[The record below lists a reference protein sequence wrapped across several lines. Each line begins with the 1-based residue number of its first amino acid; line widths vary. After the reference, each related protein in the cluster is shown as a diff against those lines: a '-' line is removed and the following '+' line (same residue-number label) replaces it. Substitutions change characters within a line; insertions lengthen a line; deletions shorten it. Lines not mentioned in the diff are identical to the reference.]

1 MGNRYE
7 KVKNRWNDL
16 RSTSGFKDFM
26 LFLIFV
32 GVSAVFWL
40 ILALNDS
47 AQNHFNV
54 RLHFINQPDSVTFIS
69 DVPEKIGVTVNDKGT
84 NLWRKGYLKKPSI
97 NIDFKEYASDGILR
111 FTYSDLQSA
120 LKETFGS
127 TAQISSLSVDSLQ
140 LIYTTNSGKKVPVLI
155 NCEVFPASGSTL
167 EGAVKARPGSVYVYG
182 SHEVLDTIRYVKTE
196 RLILRDLTETT
207 TLDIKI
213 QKLKDAIAMPSKVE
227 LVVPI
232 EPLVRKE
239 AMVSVEPINVPLGEE
254 LLLFPSKVP
263 VEYYVAM
270 SRLSDDEDSNIELVV
285 DYRDISKSNSG
296 HLKVETIKFPD
307 RLKNLRL
314 MSDSV
319 EYAVVR
325 N

>member
-7 KVKNRWNDL
+7 RVKNQWNDL
-16 RSTSGFKDFM
+16 KSTSGFKDFM

-32 GVSAVFWL
+32 GVSAIFWL

-54 RLHFINQPDSVTFIS
+54 RLHFVNQPDSVTFIS
-69 DVPEKIGVTVNDKGT
+69 DVPEKIGVTVSDKGT
-84 NLWRKGYLKKPSI
+84 NLWRKGYLKKPSL
-97 NIDFKEYASDGILR
+97 NIDFKEYAADGVLR
-111 FTYSDLQSA
+111 FSYSDLQSA

-127 TAQISSLSVDSLQ
+127 TAQISSLSLDSLQ
-140 LIYTTNSGKKVPVLI
+140 IFYTTNAGKKVPVLI
-155 NCEVFPASGSTL
+155 NCEVFPSSGSTL
-167 EGAVKARPGSVYVYG
+167 EGSVRARPGSVYVYG
-182 SHEVLDTIRYVKTE
+182 SQEVLDTIRYVRTE
-196 RLILRDLTETT
+196 KIVLHDLSETT

-213 QKLKDAIAMPSKVE
+213 QKLKDARVMPSKVE

-239 AMVSVEPINVPLGEE
+239 AMVTLETKNVPKGEQ

-263 VEYYVAM
+263 VVYYVAM

-285 DYRDISKSNSG
+285 DYQDISKSNTG
-296 HLKVETIKFPD
+296 HLKVETINYPD